1 MRVPMGVESSFIHS
15 TTALKT
21 ALAIVTLSALVSACA
36 VAPQAPEAA
45 APKQAAPAEP
55 AANSDLMY
63 RVTKAEMEFREGRY
77 EAAYLSMF
85 AAAQQSR
92 DARLAKRA
100 AEMALAVRRLDDT
113 MAAVRLWRELDPA
126 SDEAEQYQLALAL
139 QGNELDVVEQLLRDR
154 IAKADGD
161 ARGRALFEAQQLM
174 SRSRDKKA
182 GARVMERLA
191 QPYSS
196 TFEAQIVLSQ
206 AMHTMGERDVA
217 VTHANKALEMKPD
230 SQLAALALAQS
241 AGGDEA
247 SIAVLERFL
256 KAHPNARE
264 VRIAYSRALVER
276 KDYAKARTE
285 LAKAVEDKPDD
296 PAALYALGMLE
307 MHLGDHVAAEKH
319 LTRFVEALSYQ
330 PNEGRD
336 LTRVYL
342 MLAQAAEE
350 RGDFAKAESWLD
362 KVDGEDAEAVLMAQ
376 LRRAQL
382 LARKGDIKGARA
394 LLATLKPLGMEGQV
408 QVALTEGQ
416 VLRDANMHKE
426 AYELLRGAVARFPA
440 EMDVLY
446 DFALAAERAG
456 HHAEMEKSLRTV
468 IQKAPDG
475 HHAYNALGYSLA
487 ERGVRLREARGLI
500 AKAMAMAPEDPF
512 IMDSMGWV
520 EYRLGKKAEAE
531 RLLRGA
537 WSRRKDPEIGVH
549 LADVLWHTGKKE
561 EARKILREVR
571 TGDPKNEALRRML
584 ARLKVRL

>member
-1 MRVPMGVESSFIHS
+1 M
-15 TTALKT
+15 KT

-45 APKQAAPAEP
+45 APKQAAPAAP

-77 EAAYLSMF
+77 EAAYLSMY

-126 SDEAEQYQLALAL
+126 SEEAEQYQLALAL

-154 IAKADGD
+154 IARADGD

-191 QPYSS
+191 QPYAA
-196 TFEAQIVLSQ
+196 TFEGQIVLSQ
-206 AMHTMGERDVA
+206 AMHTMGEREVA
-217 VTHANKALEMKPD
+217 VTHANRALEMKPD

-394 LLATLKPLGMEGQV
+394 LLATLKPLGVEGQV

-468 IQKAPDG
+468 IQKAPDA

-549 LADVLWHTGKKE
+549 LADVLWHAGKKE